1 MTTET
6 KKSYTARLVEHLE
19 EHKVNKKT
27 LELIKA
33 FATLEKEKIEAERKE
48 TEGKFTWGK
57 HKGRDIKQV
66 FDFDKS
72 YCEWALKSSYLRQDQ
87 KEIIQNLIDNNQS

>member
-48 TEGKFTWGK
+48 TEGLMNFGK
-57 HKGRDIKQV
+57 YKGKKIEDVYKLDKQ
-66 FDFDKS
+66 
-72 YCEWALKSSYLRQDQ
+72 YIEWLGKNNQYLRSDG
-87 KEIIQNLIDNNQS
+87 KEIVAKLLAE